1 VLVVSS
7 LVNKLKALARS
18 PQGKALIDKVRSEL
32 AKPQT
37 RRRLQKLKDKTT
49 RRR

>member
-1 VLVVSS
+1 MSS

-18 PQGKALIDKVRSEL
+18 PQGKALIEKARSEL
-32 AKPQT
+32 AKPQN
-37 RRRLQKLKDKTT
+37 RRRLQELKDKTT